1 MAKYRYV
8 YSAFWE
14 DPDVMEQFTPEDK
27 LFYLYILTNPKTTQ
41 IGVYKIT
48 KKEMAFGLGYSIES
62 INSLVCRFIEHHK
75 LIKYDEGTRELA
87 VKNWGKY
94 NLNKGGKPIVDCINK
109 EFNEVQNL
117 ELINYVAKNIRNE
130 SIKNIYVNFIK
141 DSVKNLKSN
150 DTLDDMYSDT
160 RYDTSAK
167 REEEKGEIKFLGKS
181 FNNAVS
187 DDTLLDTV
195 TIRGQKEKQKE
206 NKKQKE
212 KENNNTT
219 FSKDTAL
226 SNIRL
231 EEIEKKEAVEADN
244 DKNDFVKILDYYKLK
259 AHVIIEKP
267 DDVVLS
273 QQLVTEGIPLDIV
286 KNGIDV
292 AFKTF
297 KPKYQGD
304 KIRSFKFCEG
314 FIRDLASEK
323 EKREG
328 LNVRLISETEI
339 RSMPDI
345 LKNKIPNSD
354 ITKVIECL
362 SKANTGDKDKLEYLK
377 EKVTVVERY
386 AIGKNISYTGALI
399 KAIKENWKREQYTT
413 STRDNFNSYGQR
425 KYDYDDLEKRLL
437 EGQGFYN

>member
-75 LIKYDEGTRELA
+75 LIKYDESTRELA
-87 VKNWGKY
+87 IKNWGKY

-109 EFNEVQNL
+109 EFKEVRNL
-117 ELINYVAKNIRNE
+117 KLIGYVSKNIRNE
-130 SIKNIYVNFIK
+130 SIKDIYVNFIK
-141 DSVKNLKSN
+141 NSVKNLKSN
-150 DTLDDMYSDT
+150 DTLDDTYSDT
-160 RYDTSAK
+160 RYDTLAK
-167 REEEKGEIKFLGKS
+167 REDRKNENTFLGKS
-181 FNNAVS
+181 FNNAVF

-195 TIRGQKEKQKE
+195 TIRGQKEKQKQKE

-212 KENNNTT
+212 NNTT
-219 FSKDTAL
+219 SSEDNVL
-226 SNIRL
+226 SNIGL
-231 EEIEKKEAVEADN
+231 EEIEKKDDVEADN
-244 DKNDFVKILDYYKLK
+244 YKNDFVKILDYYKLK

-267 DDVVLS
+267 DDVVLA
-273 QQLVTEGIPLDIV
+273 QQLATEEITLDSI
-286 KNGIDV
+286 KRGIDL
-292 AFKTF
+292 AFETF
-297 KPKYQGD
+297 KPKYHGD
-304 KIRSFKFCEG
+304 KIRSLKFCEG
-314 FIRDLASEK
+314 FIRNLASEK

-339 RSMPDI
+339 RSMTDI

-362 SKANTGDKDKLEYLK
+362 SKANTGDKHKLEYLK

-413 STRDNFNSYGQR
+413 ATRDNFNSYGQR
-425 KYDYDDLEKRLL
+425 KYDYDELEKRLL

>member
-27 LFYLYILTNPKTTQ
+27 LFYLYVLTNPKTTQ

-75 LIKYDEGTRELA
+75 LIKYDESTRELA
-87 VKNWGKY
+87 IKNWGKY
-94 NLNKGGKPIVDCINK
+94 NLNKGGKPIIDCINK
-109 EFNEVQNL
+109 EFKEVQNI
-117 ELINYVAKNIRNE
+117 ELVKYVAENIRNE
-130 SIKNIYVNFIK
+130 SIKDIYVNFIK
-141 DSVKNLKSN
+141 NSVKNLKSN
-150 DTLDDMYSDT
+150 DTLDDTYSDT
-160 RYDTSAK
+160 RYDTLTEQ
-167 REEEKGEIKFLGKS
+167 EEEKSKITFLGKS
-181 FNNAVS
+181 FNNGVS

-212 KENNNTT
+212 NNNTT
-219 FSKDTAL
+219 SSKDTVL
-226 SNIRL
+226 SNIGL
-231 EEIEKKEAVEADN
+231 EEIEKKDDAEVGYGEN
-244 DKNDFVKILDYYKLK
+244 FFVKILDYYKLK

-267 DDVVLS
+267 DDVVLA
-273 QQLVTEGIPLDIV
+273 QQLATEGITLDLI
-286 KNGIDV
+286 KMGIDL
-292 AFKTF
+292 AFESF

-304 KIRSFKFCEG
+304 KIRSLKFCEG
-314 FIRDLASEK
+314 FVRDLLASEK
-323 EKREG
+323 EKLEG
-328 LNVRLISETEI
+328 LNSSLISETEI
-339 RSMPDI
+339 RSMTDI
-345 LKNKIPNSD
+345 LKNKIPD
-354 ITKVIECL
+354 GDVTKVIECL
-362 SKANTGDKDKLEYLK
+362 SKVNTGDKDKLEYIK
-377 EKVTVVERY
+377 EKVNVVESY